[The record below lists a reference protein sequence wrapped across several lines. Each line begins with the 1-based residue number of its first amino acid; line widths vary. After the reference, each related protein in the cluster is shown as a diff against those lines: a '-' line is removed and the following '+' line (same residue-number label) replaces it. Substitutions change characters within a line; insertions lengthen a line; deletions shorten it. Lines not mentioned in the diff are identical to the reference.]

1 MEEQEQ
7 DQQEEQQQQ
16 QEQKK
21 EQQQQLMDRQSNA
34 KTMATTRITGG
45 KGTGQRVSGR
55 GWGRG

>member
-1 MEEQEQ
+1 MKEQEQ
-7 DQQEEQQQQ
+7 DQQEEQQ

-45 KGTGQRVSGR
+45 KGRGQRVSGR
-55 GWGRG
+55 GRHRG